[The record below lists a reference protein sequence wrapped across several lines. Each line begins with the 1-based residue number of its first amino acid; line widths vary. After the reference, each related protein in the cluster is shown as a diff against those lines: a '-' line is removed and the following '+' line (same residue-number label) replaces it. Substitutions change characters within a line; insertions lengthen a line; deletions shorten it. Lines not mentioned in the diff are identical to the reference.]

1 MPIVWTKE
9 YSIGVEEMDS
19 QHKMLLI
26 IINRIE
32 LIAQGNPNRVD
43 FESKVKSVIQE
54 LYNYTVL
61 HFSSEEVILK
71 MFNYPD
77 FVNHKKQHDKFIELI
92 EGKKKNIEALL
103 EEEKLSEVVDEM
115 NAIYNFL
122 SNWLLTHIKK
132 TDSEYTPFFDKI
144 QKKATQKGFFDLFG
158 A

>member
-19 QHKMLLI
+19 QHQMLLI

-32 LIAQGNPNRVD
+32 IIAQGNPNRVEFD
-43 FESKVKSVIQE
+43 SKVRGVMQE

-92 EGKKKNIEALL
+92 NGKKANIETLL
-103 EEEKLSEVVDEM
+103 DDGKNDLVIEEMK
-115 NAIYNFL
+115 AIYSFL

-132 TDSEYTPFFDKI
+132 TDSEYTQFFEKV
-144 QKKATQKGFFDLFG
+144 KRKASQKGFLEFFG
-158 A
+158 

>member
-32 LIAQGNPNRVD
+32 LIAQGNPSRLD
-43 FESKVKSVIQE
+43 FDEKAKSVMQE
-54 LYNYTVL
+54 LLNYTVL

-71 MFNYPD
+71 MFQYPD

-92 EGKKKNIEALL
+92 ERKKASIDEHLDNKRQEEAVKELK
-103 EEEKLSEVVDEM
+103 E
-115 NAIYNFL
+115 IYEFL
-122 SNWLLTHIKK
+122 SNWLLTHIKH
-132 TDSEYTPFFDKI
+132 TDSDYTEFFNKV
-144 QKKATQKGFFDLFG
+144 QKKASSSGFLGGLFS
-158 A
+158 